1 MLKQAPRSRI
11 AGRGK
16 PPRQTLGP
24 GELGLSSKKPR
35 SFQPGLFFMDQGFF
49 GGWPVGASG
58 IRLHG
63 GPALAAFGEGKKG
76 RGFAL
81 SKGNSCISYPQIT
94 HFLIADFAV
103 LTGDAAGLPIW

>member
-1 MLKQAPRSRI
+1 
-11 AGRGK
+11 
-16 PPRQTLGP
+16 
-24 GELGLSSKKPR
+24 
-35 SFQPGLFFMDQGFF
+35 MDQGFF
-49 GGWPVGASG
+49 GGWPVGTSG

-81 SKGNSCISYPQIT
+81 SKGNSCMSYPQIT